1 MTAATATVILP
12 RRPDALDRLGE
23 RIAERVNPII
33 VKEVRQGLRTR
44 SFWIFFSLLLIF
56 CVIISL
62 VAVAQNDGSPL
73 QGKAYFISYD
83 VCLGLVQFFVIPYS
97 AYRSMAREREEETWV
112 LLTLTGL
119 GPRRILRGK
128 MGSFMLQGVLYA
140 SAAAPFLLFS
150 YYLNGI
156 DLPTIVMVV
165 VAGIAWQLLLT
176 SVCVSLATVASTKLM
191 HAVMHFVTLGLL
203 LQGTWLGLASTVGAV
218 GWLQEIWTDPMA
230 KIAGMG
236 MIALLASWGV
246 LLYEAAAARLSLVT
260 ESYARG
266 PRLVLVFQL
275 LGMMALF
282 VWAAVA
288 GHRVELYATGA
299 IVCSAHLLFV
309 GIFVASDHD
318 GMSRALW
325 LKSPRG
331 SLLEPGALRG
341 FRLVAL
347 LYGCIALVFGVSQL
361 LAGTVDK
368 GLSLVLAA
376 PAYGAIYLTAA
387 VILGRLGTA
396 DPHHGPRVARVAAL
410 GLVVVGSGGPPLA
423 AALAGRHPGGALL
436 NFLNPIMGLVNLAE
450 GHSAA
455 VPHVMGLWGI
465 ALVLVLVAQLMLA
478 RRDNPQRVEA
488 R

>member
-1 MTAATATVILP
+1 
-12 RRPDALDRLGE
+12 
-23 RIAERVNPII
+23 
-33 VKEVRQGLRTR
+33 
-44 SFWIFFSLLLIF
+44 
-56 CVIISL
+56 
-62 VAVAQNDGSPL
+62 
-73 QGKAYFISYD
+73 
-83 VCLGLVQFFVIPYS
+83 
-97 AYRSMAREREEETWV
+97 MAREREEETWV

-156 DLPTIVMVV
+156 DLPTIVVVV

-176 SVCVSLATVASTKLM
+176 SICVSLATLAASKLM

-203 LQGTWLGLASTVGAV
+203 LQGSWIGLASTVGAV
-218 GWLQEIWTDPMA
+218 GWLQEVWNEPTTR
-230 KIAGMG
+230 IAGIGTIVM
-236 MIALLASWGV
+236 LASWGV

-275 LGMMALF
+275 LAMMAMF
-282 VWAAVA
+282 VWATVEA
-288 GHRVELYATGA
+288 HRSELPAAGA
-299 IVCSAHLLFV
+299 ITCSAHLLLV

-331 SLLEPGALRG
+331 SLFEPGALRG
-341 FRLVAL
+341 FRLVVL
-347 LYGCIALVFGVSQL
+347 LYGAIAVAFAIAEAWVGKTERG
-361 LAGTVDK
+361 LALT
-368 GLSLVLAA
+368 LAA
-376 PAYGAIYLTAA
+376 PAYGLIYLTAA
-387 VILGRLGTA
+387 LILGRLGNA
-396 DPHHGPRVARVAAL
+396 DPRHGPRVARVAAL
-410 GLVVVGSGGPPLA
+410 GLVIVGAGGPPLA
-423 AALAGRHPGGALL
+423 AALVGHDPGGAFL
-436 NFLNPIMGLVNLAE
+436 NFLNPIMGLVNLGQE
-450 GHSAA
+450 NSRP
-455 VPHVMGLWGI
+455 VPHVMALWGI
-465 ALVLVLVAQLMLA
+465 ALVLVLFAQEMLA